1 MRSTQPSPPADAA
14 EPRPSAFTLC
24 DMKRILLKPLISL
37 VLCFAVVTSVNAAE
51 CWIKVAGGKWDPSP
65 KMLADLKAQIES
77 YVRSQARAQGRELK
91 NWQDY
96 TFQYQGQE
104 EKGRKF
110 IFINALCDRSDRERL
125 DKEIIVIFD
134 GGSCFFNLKYDPLRK
149 GFFDLF
155 INGEA

>member
-1 MRSTQPSPPADAA
+1 MGS
-14 EPRPSAFTLC
+14 
-24 DMKRILLKPLISL
+24 
-37 VLCFAVVTSVNAAE
+37 
-51 CWIKVAGGKWDPSP
+51 SP
-65 KMLADLKAQIES
+65 KILVDLKAQIES
-77 YVRSQARAQGRELK
+77 YVRSQANAQGRELK

-110 IFINALCDRSDRERL
+110 IFINALCVQRDRQRL

-134 GGSCFFNLKYDPLRK
+134 GGSCFFSVKYDPSRK
-149 GFFDLF
+149 IFFNLF

>member
-1 MRSTQPSPPADAA
+1 MKRIFLKALILVPLCLAVVTNLIAA
-14 EPRPSAFTLC
+14 EP
-24 DMKRILLKPLISL
+24 
-37 VLCFAVVTSVNAAE
+37 
-51 CWIKVAGGKWDPSP
+51 WIKVAGGKWDPTP

-110 IFINALCDRSDRERL
+110 IFINALCVQRDKQRL

-134 GGSCFFNLKYDPLRK
+134 GGNCFFNVRYDPSQK
-149 GFFDLF
+149 TFFNLF